1 MGVKR
6 ERGDEMIRGRDN
18 ASGSS
23 YSPLLTQWI
32 EEPNYSSN
40 PSQEMDRMAAE
51 FEITIRNKLVSQ
63 RKDINVYHYATR
75 SAHIISH
82 NSSITLPFKT
92 SGEMDFLS
100 LSIPSVA
107 GRLRKKCLIDLPEWS
122 EVELSLEG
130 KITIFQRE
138 GRILLKI
145 PAGAPIWE
153 LKLTCSAEFISNLPL
168 NGDSIIIGDEDKNNI
183 EKSI

>member
-1 MGVKR
+1 MPEGI
-6 ERGDEMIRGRDN
+6 G
-18 ASGSS
+18 
-23 YSPLLTQWI
+23 
-32 EEPNYSSN
+32 
-40 PSQEMDRMAAE
+40 
-51 FEITIRNKLVSQ
+51 ITIENKLREEKRSL
-63 RKDINVYHYATR
+63 NVYHHSTR

-92 SGEMDFLS
+92 SGKEDFLS

-130 KITIFQRE
+130 KITIVQRE

-153 LKLTCSAEFISNLPL
+153 LKLTCSAEFVSNVPR
-168 NGDSIIIGDEDKNNI
+168 NGDSIIIGDEDKD
-183 EKSI
+183 SIGNSI